1 MKLFKHERRTSR
13 KLEAVIGDVTAG
25 VVPAV
30 VRCDTDQRA
39 VFETITPDIA
49 RRRLANMI
57 LNRTTDWSR
66 VRQYAAAM
74 AARRWAHN
82 GETLQVGVS
91 GKTLNGQHRYLACA
105 ESGQDFQAW
114 VIYNVPEE
122 TITTMDTGKSRSAG
136 DVLAMHGVGSSY
148 TVAGAVRWLMKIG
161 RGGAPMVN
169 IEGVTNEDVLA
180 WCDEHPDIQDSVR
193 IAVGVNTL
201 CPASVVAAVHW
212 LFARTDRTAADQFVH
227 DLRTGAIADERDPVL
242 VARNRLI
249 KMKQAKEKKN
259 SVDVPAL
266 MINAWN
272 ARRAG
277 ARVTYLKTAVRD
289 QEGRALIPPVS
300 R

>member
-1 MKLFKHERRTSR
+1 
-13 KLEAVIGDVTAG
+13 
-25 VVPAV
+25 
-30 VRCDTDQRA
+30 
-39 VFETITPDIA
+39 
-49 RRRLANMI
+49 
-57 LNRTTDWSR
+57 
-66 VRQYAAAM
+66 
-74 AARRWAHN
+74 
-82 GETLQVGVS
+82 
-91 GKTLNGQHRYLACA
+91 
-105 ESGQDFQAW
+105 
-114 VIYNVPEE
+114 
-122 TITTMDTGKSRSAG
+122 
-136 DVLAMHGVGSSY
+136 
-148 TVAGAVRWLMKIG
+148 
-161 RGGAPMVN
+161 
-169 IEGVTNEDVLA
+169 
-180 WCDEHPDIQDSVR
+180 
-193 IAVGVNTL
+193 VGVNTL